1 MSKEKDKLEKDSVDE
16 TIEETTENAEENVE
30 ETNEEVIEETTEDEI
45 SLVKK
50 YKDENK
56 KLTNE
61 NEALKERLLRMTAEY
76 DNYRKRTA
84 KEKEGIYAD
93 AYIDVLKEIVP
104 NIDNIE
110 RAVAS
115 EGDMEA
121 LKQGV
126 EMTLKGFKN
135 SFEKLGVTEIDTENG
150 FDPNYHNAIM
160 HVEDPELGTNVV
172 AEVFMKGYQ
181 KGDKVIRHSMVK
193 TAN

>member
-1 MSKEKDKLEKDSVDE
+1 MSKEKDKLEKDSVE
-16 TIEETTENAEENVE
+16 EVKEETTEEVEENVE
-30 ETNEEVIEETTEDEI
+30 EVVEETTEDEI

-50 YKDENK
+50 YKEENK
-56 KLTNE
+56 KIANE

-76 DNYRKRTA
+76 DNYRKRTV

-110 RAVAS
+110 RAIAS
-115 EGDMEA
+115 EGDLET